1 MIELSPFADGFATER
16 KFDFHF
22 EMRMSLPGMFNNL
35 LDLLVIFQSPVITE
49 NSCDFLLCSVEESD
63 DGSVI

>member
-1 MIELSPFADGFATER
+1 
-16 KFDFHF
+16 
-22 EMRMSLPGMFNNL
+22 MSLPGMFNNL